1 MTLLISD
8 IDLIYICTSFLN
20 NGVVKFPTVVSNV
33 CEYAMNKYGMDYYFT
48 AIVICVA
55 LQVNILAIIN

>member
-1 MTLLISD
+1 MTPLISD
-8 IDLIYICTSFLN
+8 IDLIYICTSFLIN
-20 NGVVKFPTVVSNV
+20 SVSNV